1 MIIAL
6 DPSGNFKEGKGTTG
20 IFHAW
25 STGEI
30 HKVAELKASD
40 YDSAEDYWEAHI
52 RLLGSVFEVAG
63 DLEVVMEGFKLYGH
77 KSKQQTNS
85 EFETPMLIGVIRYWC
100 HISGV
105 PLKIQFASD
114 VKTRWSDSVLEAKGI
129 IEIRNG
135 KRYLVATG
143 QALNNHKTDA
153 LRHGM
158 HYITYTREKHLG
170 G

>member
-6 DPSGNFKEGKGTTG
+6 DVSGNFKEGKGTTG
-20 IFHAW
+20 IATF
-25 STGEI
+25 TGNAPYTCAEI
-30 HKVAELKASD
+30 KASD
-40 YDSAEDYWEAHI
+40 YRQAEGYWEDHLQYLNRY
-52 RLLGSVFEVAG
+52 RLDGEP
-63 DLEVVMEGFKLYGH
+63 LEVVMEGFKLYGH

-85 EFETPMLIGVIRYWC
+85 EFETPMLIGIIRHWC
-100 HISGV
+100 YENYI

-114 VKTRWSDSVLEAKGI
+114 VKTRWSDKVLEAKGI

-135 KRYLVATG
+135 NRYLVATG
-143 QALNNHKTDA
+143 QPLNNHKTDA